1 MKGKLESGEETS
13 RSWDG
18 HRHEAQLAED
28 PFPIFVAHPMGL
40 GELVEDGGESL
51 FAVSRE
57 LDGLP
62 DCVDDPT
69 QDEFAS
75 GPTSITLEHL
85 LQRDGFVAVLLVS
98 VGLCEYFVE
107 GVEQVSA
114 DGAHALLSAL
124 TELDEVIDEDIVA
137 S

>member
-1 MKGKLESGEETS
+1 MESGEETS
-13 RSWDG
+13 RSRDG
-18 HRHEAQLAED
+18 HRDKAELPED
-28 PFPIFVAHPMGL
+28 PFPIFVAHTMGL
-40 GELVEDGGESL
+40 GELIEDGGESF
-51 FAVSRE
+51 FAVCRE
-57 LDGLP
+57 FDGLP
-62 DCVDDPT
+62 DGVNDPT

-85 LQRDGFVAVLLVS
+85 LQGDGFVAVLLVS